1 MRTISMAREA
11 CQWHVLNRLCRGR
24 SGLLF
29 ESVIAPG
36 DLSVLREKGSGLR
49 TPSGSRGA
57 VLSSLLAHFRAW
69 LPATPTGRRD
79 RYHVAIGPQ
88 LTDGYSDKPRASLQ
102 TQLFHCSGI
111 RNVKRVSSSELEVQ
125 CLQSRSVISPH
136 GSKIRAFQF
145 DQVSG

>member
-69 LPATPTGRRD
+69 LPATPTWATRSLSRRD
-79 RYHVAIGPQ
+79 RATAHGWIFGQASGVVANSA
-88 LTDGYSDKPRASLQ
+88 LSLQ
-102 TQLFHCSGI
+102 RHTKCEARFLVRTGGPMPSIKERYFTPW
-111 RNVKRVSSSELEVQ
+111 
-125 CLQSRSVISPH
+125 LQNPGFPI
-136 GSKIRAFQF
+136 
-145 DQVSG
+145 